1 MSDEGP
7 FEMDPRLRQELE
19 ACLDGSIETS
29 LELELALKGDIGAV
43 EHMWREIA
51 EGRANIA
58 DRDVWVEHVAKRV
71 VKDVIPANASER
83 PRAALK
89 ALGFNTRLDEHWAAR
104 RDLEVLLA
112 FEGLDNGSEDTRRAL
127 AQALVNR
134 GHFRGRRVDE
144 ALMKVVD
151 RLLEDIRKDR
161 ATRPPEK

>member
-19 ACLDGSIETS
+19 ACPGGSIETS

-51 EGRANIA
+51 EGRASIA
-58 DRDVWVEHVAKRV
+58 DRDVWMEHVAKRV
-71 VKDVIPANASER
+71 VEDVIPAVANER

-112 FEGLDNGSEDTRRAL
+112 FKDLDNGSSDMRRAL
-127 AQALVNR
+127 SQALVNM
-134 GHFRGRRVDE
+134 GHFPGRRVDG

-151 RLLEDIRKDR
+151 RLREDIHQDQ